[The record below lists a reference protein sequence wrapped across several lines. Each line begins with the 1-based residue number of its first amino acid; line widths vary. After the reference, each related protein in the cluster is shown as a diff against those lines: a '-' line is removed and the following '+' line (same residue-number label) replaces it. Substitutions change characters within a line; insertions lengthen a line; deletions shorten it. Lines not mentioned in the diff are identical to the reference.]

1 MPDLLFEIGTEE
13 LPSWYVDQGRE
24 ALLDGLMTLLNEAGL
39 PYTQA
44 ASFATPRRLAVR
56 VEGLPEATER
66 TTVKRRGPSAAV
78 AFGEDG
84 APTKAAV
91 GFARGL
97 GVDPGALQVETT
109 ERGEYVVVELEVGG
123 EPTAEMLPERLAA
136 LVRSLP
142 APRKMRWGSGELAF
156 VRPVS
161 WLVALLDDAVLPVEV
176 DGLKADRVTRGHRFM
191 EPDAITLEDPT
202 VYEARLREAFVVADP
217 AERLQRLR
225 EALADAAAPEGLT
238 PVEDDALL
246 SEVVNLVEW
255 PVAIVGRFDAR
266 YLALPDEVLS
276 TVMIH
281 HQRYVP
287 LKGATGALADRFVG
301 ISNTAVEDESA
312 VRDGYEA
319 VLDGRLYDARFFWDS
334 DRGQTL
340 AQHAWGLAGI
350 AFQKGLGTV
359 EDKVARVRAVAPL
372 VGQSVG
378 LVEKSMV
385 ALESALP
392 LFKADLAT
400 GMVDELPELE
410 GVMGRAYA
418 MEEGLSPTAAQA
430 LEDAVRPNVAGGSL
444 PAGDA
449 GAVMSVCDRL
459 DTLVGFFALGKR
471 PSGSADPFG
480 LRRAANG
487 VARVLTANAWD
498 VSLRDL
504 VAMVAEGYA
513 DEDVV
518 VDEDVRLE
526 VEQFVWDRVASLL
539 ADEGVGVTAVRAAT
553 AGAPPVVLAARR
565 AHLLDAVSAT
575 PAFEA
580 LQALYKRAANLGSQA
595 PSGVAPDPSRFT
607 EEQEAALLRSLPGA
621 ADGVETVLASLQ
633 ALLPGWDIG
642 QGVTFDWTKVD
653 GLESVL
659 VVKEPLDR
667 FLDDVLVMVDDP
679 KLRENRLALLRAV
692 SDTLAALGAID
703 EALAT
708 TG

>member
-24 ALLDGLMTLLNEAGL
+24 ALHERVTALLEDAGL
-39 PYTQA
+39 PYAQVT
-44 ASFATPRRLAVR
+44 SFATPRRLAVR
-56 VEGLPEATER
+56 VTGLPEATER
-66 TTVKRRGPSAAV
+66 TTVKRRGPSAKV
-78 AFGEDG
+78 AFEADG
-84 APTKAAV
+84 SPSKAAA

-97 GVDPGALQVETT
+97 GVDPNALRVETT
-109 ERGEYVVVELEVGG
+109 ERGDYVVVELEVGG
-123 EPTAEMLPERLAA
+123 EPTAEVLPERLAEV
-136 LVRSLP
+136 VRSLP

-161 WLVALLDDAVLPVEV
+161 WLVALLDDTVLPVDV

-191 EPDAITLEDPT
+191 APDPIALDHPGAYED
-202 VYEARLREAFVVADP
+202 RLRDAFVLASP
-217 AERLQRLR
+217 QERRDRLR
-225 EALADAAAPEGLT
+225 EALAGAAAPEGLT
-238 PVEDDALL
+238 PVEDDELL
-246 SEVVNLVEW
+246 AEVVNLVEW
-255 PVAIVGRFDAR
+255 PVAILGRFDAR

-287 LKGATGALADRFVG
+287 LQAPTGELADRFVG
-301 ISNTAVEDESA
+301 ISNTVVGDASA
-312 VRDGYEA
+312 VRAGYEA

-334 DRGQTL
+334 DRSQTL

-378 LVEKSMV
+378 LDEKTMA
-385 ALESALP
+385 ALQSALP

-410 GVMGRAYA
+410 GVMGRSYA
-418 MEEGLSPTAAQA
+418 LEEGLSPAAAQA
-430 LEDAVRPNVAGGSL
+430 LEDAVLPKVSGGAL

-449 GAVMSVCDRL
+449 GAVVSVCDRL
-459 DTLVGFFALGKR
+459 DTLLGFFALGKR

-487 VARVLTANAWD
+487 LARVLTANAWD

-513 DEDVV
+513 DADVV
-518 VDEDVRLE
+518 ASEDVRLE
-526 VEQFVWDRVASLL
+526 VERFVWDRVASLL
-539 ADEGVGVTAVRAAT
+539 GDEGVGVTAVRAAT

-607 EEQEAALLRSLPGA
+607 EEEEAALLRSLPAA
-621 ADGVETVLASLQ
+621 ADGVETVIASLQ
-633 ALLPGWDIG
+633 RLLPGWDVG
-642 QGVTFDWTKVD
+642 QGVAFDWTKVD
-653 GLESVL
+653 GLDAVL
-659 VVKEPLDR
+659 SVKEPLDR
-667 FLDDVLVMVDDP
+667 YLDDVLVMVDDP
-679 KLRENRLALLRAV
+679 KVRENRLALLRAV
-692 SDTLAALGAID
+692 SDTLSALGAID

-708 TG
+708 SA